1 MKPVLDIVLF
11 KPGPAGYVLDDERQR
26 SQKALLWFLEGLCR
40 TNQDI
45 IRFQKAK
52 GNPVPLLYSS
62 GIKYLR
68 ENGTE
73 NWQDIY
79 RNLEL
84 MTGDCEDLA
93 CHRVAELREVY
104 KREAAPFVTWRRG
117 EDGHYHFHCL
127 LMGKGPDGWRLE
139 DPSRKLG
146 MGFEDFYETMGR
158 GDREK
163 MLKLFDGIQ
172 KGVSGKKLSRMKE
185 VG

>member
-1 MKPVLDIVLF
+1 MTPVLEIALF
-11 KPGPAGYVLDDERQR
+11 RRGPAGYVLDDERKR
-26 SQKALLWFLEGLCR
+26 SQKALLWFLEALCR

-45 IRFQKAK
+45 IRMQKAR
-52 GNPVPLLYSS
+52 GNPIPELYSS

-93 CHRVAELREVY
+93 CHRVAELRENY
-104 KREAAPFVTWRRG
+104 KRRAQPFVTFRRSP
-117 EDGHYHFHCL
+117 DGKYHYHCVL
-127 LMGKGPDGWRLE
+127 IVEGPDGWRLE

-158 GDREK
+158 GDRD
-163 MLKLFDGIQ
+163 KLIFMFDMIQ
-172 KGVSGKKLSRMKE
+172 KGVSGKKLALLKE